1 MLTHEQ
7 FADLKTYIPESDTV
21 KMVFAELHPEED
33 FDDWDEAVTTIVA
46 KGLNGDKDSLFTLLE
61 LTYLSGHNEGL
72 LEGTAP

>member
-1 MLTHEQ
+1 MLTQEQ
-7 FADLKTYIPESDTV
+7 FHDLKSYIPESDTV
-21 KMVFAELHPEED
+21 KMVFEETHPEED

-46 KGLNGDKDSLFTLLE
+46 KATNGDKEALFTLLE